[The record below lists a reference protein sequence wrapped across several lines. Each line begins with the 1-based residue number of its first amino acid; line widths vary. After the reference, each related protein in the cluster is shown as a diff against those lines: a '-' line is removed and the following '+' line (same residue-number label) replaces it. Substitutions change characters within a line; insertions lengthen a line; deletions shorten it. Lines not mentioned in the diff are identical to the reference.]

1 LKVFN
6 CPQCAATLEFER
18 IESALV
24 RCQYCN
30 SLVVVPAELRPAT
43 VPPPPPPP
51 EGPRLNFGEPDQP
64 KKVVIAVV
72 LLLLVTGGVGLLIV
86 RNISSKR
93 GGGLPG
99 INATRTPL
107 RPPTPTPTP
116 KPDGYTVAYTFGDE
130 GTGPG
135 LFKDSL
141 GVAVD
146 GEGRVYVSDDTR
158 RVQRFDSS
166 GKFLNTWNIPTETKW
181 YEKLRGGPSKLLVN
195 NANQVYAVLAGV
207 ILKLDGETGEVLGA
221 AHGSDYVHDAA
232 VVPGGGLLIVSQK
245 GEDDELVLLGT
256 DGRAARRTHRFV
268 SSQLD
273 KRLEVEALRVAAG
286 AGGEFYSLYA
296 IGGVEGEHYYDDED
310 IAVFRF
316 SPEGKYL
323 ARFGGEGHAP
333 GQYGPPSA
341 LAADGRGRV
350 YVCET
355 FDKIHVY
362 EPDGRFVRTLKA
374 PHGVDA
380 LTFDAQGDLYV
391 AGSHK
396 VSKLILDK

>member
-1 LKVFN
+1 M
-6 CPQCAATLEFER
+6 
-18 IESALV
+18 
-24 RCQYCN
+24 
-30 SLVVVPAELRPAT
+30 VVVPEELRPPRPQ
-43 VPPPPPPP
+43 PPREPQTT
-51 EGPRLNFGEPDQP
+51 FGVGAQP
-64 KKVVIAVV
+64 NKVALGILV
-72 LLLLVTGGVGLLIV
+72 LILVGGIGLLVAIFVSSNRTGRSEV
-86 RNISSKR
+86 
-93 GGGLPG
+93 
-99 INATRTPL
+99 NAAYTP
-107 RPPTPTPTP
+107 RPTTPTPTPTPTP
-116 KPDGYTVAYTFGDE
+116 KPDGYTVAYTFGGE

-158 RVQRFDSS
+158 RVQRFDPS
-166 GKFLNTWNIPTETKW
+166 GQFLNTWNIPLETKW
-181 YEKLRGGPSKLLVN
+181 YHKLRGGPSKLLVN
-195 NANQVYAVLAGV
+195 NANQLYALLAGV

-221 AHGSDYVHDAA
+221 AHGSDYIHDAA
-232 VVPGGGLLIVSQK
+232 VIPGGGLFIVSQK
-245 GEDDELVLLGT
+245 GDDDELVLMGS

-273 KRLEVEALRVAAG
+273 KKLEVKALRVAAG
-286 AGGEFYSLYA
+286 PGGDAYALYA

-316 SPEGKYL
+316 SPEGRYL
-323 ARFGGEGHAP
+323 ARFGGQGQGP

-341 LAADGRGRV
+341 LSADANGRI

-380 LTFDAQGDLYV
+380 LTFDAQNNLYV
-391 AGSHK
+391 AGGHK

>member
-1 LKVFN
+1 LQVFN

-24 RCQYCN
+24 RCQFCN
-30 SLVVVPAELRPAT
+30 SLVVVPPELRAT
-43 VPPPPPPP
+43 PPPPQP
-51 EGPRLNFGEPDQP
+51 EPKPLTTFGGGEEATP
-64 KKVVIAVV
+64 KKIALVVVV
-72 LLLLVTGGVGLLIV
+72 LLAVAGFIGGIIANNSRSNKPRAGFI
-86 RNISSKR
+86 
-93 GGGLPG
+93 P
-99 INATRTPL
+99 TYTP
-107 RPPTPTPTP
+107 RQVATPTPTP
-116 KPDGYTVAYTFGDE
+116 KADGYTVAYTFGGE

-146 GEGRVYVSDDTR
+146 SDGRVYVSDDTR

-166 GKFLNTWNIPTETKW
+166 GQFLNTWNIPTETKW
-181 YEKLRGGPSKLLVN
+181 YQKLRGGPQKLLVN
-195 NANQVYAVLAGV
+195 NANQLFAVLAGIV
-207 ILKLDGETGEVLGA
+207 LKLDGETGEVLGA
-221 AHGSDYVHDAA
+221 GHGSDYIHDAA
-232 VVPGGGLLIVSQK
+232 VVPGGGFLIVSQK
-245 GEDDELVLLGT
+245 GDDDELVQMGT

-273 KRLEVEALRVAAG
+273 KKLEVEALRVAAG
-286 AGGEFYSLYA
+286 VGGETYALYA

-323 ARFGGEGHAP
+323 ARFGGEGHGP

-341 LAADGRGRV
+341 LAADARGRV

-355 FDKIHVY
+355 FDKIHVF

-374 PHGVDA
+374 PHAVDA
-380 LTFDAQGDLYV
+380 LTFDAQNNLYV
-391 AGSHK
+391 AGGHK
-396 VSKLILDK
+396 VSKLVLDK